1 MQKLNGISGLR
12 GIIAFVIV
20 IYHIQQIR
28 PLANLASWDWALYQ
42 FVNML
47 PVVVAVFFILT
58 GLLRSL
64 SYWGYILH
72 GEKKPDTRKVIIDRW
87 WRIAPAYYVVL
98 IVSFVW
104 AVSLSGFT
112 LSSLFGLISGF
123 TFLNWVSPSTFFPT
137 MINWPLWF
145 IGYDMMGYL
154 STVAMMI
161 GLTRIHKK
169 YIYGTIIA
177 YICIFLWLHQVW
189 VSLPWTPWEGI
200 VSIWFPQYSPFIF
213 ALYSI
218 MGIVIGG
225 LVTRYRDTA
234 KSFVWDV
241 IFCISIISIFSY
253 LWIIRWAADLA
264 YSYPVSPYRFP
275 LIPGLW
281 AIAIFSLIYSRFVG
295 VFMDNRFFNW
305 LAGISYSLYLWHGLV
320 ISILLSLFFH
330 QVSTSLIEWVI
341 FTLATLLIS
350 LIVAVASVRWIEL
363 LWTKK

>member
-87 WRIAPAYYVVL
+87 WRIVPAYYVVL

-137 MINWPLWF
+137 MIN
-145 IGYDMMGYL
+145 
-154 STVAMMI
+154 
-161 GLTRIHKK
+161 
-169 YIYGTIIA
+169 
-177 YICIFLWLHQVW
+177 
-189 VSLPWTPWEGI
+189 
-200 VSIWFPQYSPFIF
+200 
-213 ALYSI
+213 
-218 MGIVIGG
+218 
-225 LVTRYRDTA
+225 
-234 KSFVWDV
+234 
-241 IFCISIISIFSY
+241 
-253 LWIIRWAADLA
+253 
-264 YSYPVSPYRFP
+264 
-275 LIPGLW
+275 
-281 AIAIFSLIYSRFVG
+281 
-295 VFMDNRFFNW
+295 
-305 LAGISYSLYLWHGLV
+305 
-320 ISILLSLFFH
+320 
-330 QVSTSLIEWVI
+330 
-341 FTLATLLIS
+341 
-350 LIVAVASVRWIEL
+350 
-363 LWTKK
+363 